1 MPRKLSYRFEQVFI
15 CTTPKLLFETSLML
29 SRRNIRI
36 KVMQMLYSMSRDEQL
51 TYPEALRRYHG
62 NIQSAFDMY
71 LYNLYLL
78 LGVTSYAE
86 KDRDRR
92 KVKHLPTEEDK
103 IFTDRIYRNPL
114 IRALVTNQTLQQE
127 IIRLELDN
135 HTDQDNVR
143 KIYLDFAK
151 TDEYKAY
158 LVAEDIDESHRQI
171 LLKLYKHCT
180 SSEVFNEIIEDYSAN
195 WPDDKSLVMGTIKKT
210 IKALPSE
217 EDFLNKYRP
226 GDDTVIDFGEKM
238 FQLVHH
244 DDEKLLAII
253 EPILKNWDA
262 DRVAIMD
269 MILIKMALIELMTF
283 SSIPTKVTLNEF
295 VEIAKSYSTD
305 KSKDFINGILDR
317 LMKKLDK
324 EGKIKKEG
332 RGLRD

>member
-1 MPRKLSYRFEQVFI
+1 
-15 CTTPKLLFETSLML
+15 
-29 SRRNIRI
+29 
-36 KVMQMLYSMSRDEQL
+36 MQMLYSMSRDEQL
-51 TYPEALRRYHG
+51 SYTEALRRYHG

-78 LGVTSYAE
+78 IGITSYAI

-92 KVKHLPTEEDK
+92 RVKHLPTDEDK
-103 IFTDRIYRNPL
+103 IFTDRLYRNPL
-114 IRALVTNQTLQQE
+114 IHTLSTNKVLQQH
-127 IIRLELDN
+127 IIKLQFDE

-143 KIYLDFAK
+143 KLYLDFAK
-151 TDEYKAY
+151 TDEYKNY
-158 LVAEDIDESHRQI
+158 LTAEDIDESHRQI

-180 SSEVFNEIIEDYSAN
+180 SSELFNEIIEDYSAN
-195 WPDDKSLVMGTIKKT
+195 WPDDKSLVIGTIKKT
-210 IKALPSE
+210 IKGLPKA
-217 EDFLNKYRP
+217 EDFLDKYRP
-226 GDDTVIDFGEKM
+226 GDETVVDFGEKM

-244 DDEKLLAII
+244 DDAKLLAII

-332 RGLRD
+332 RGLKD

>member
-1 MPRKLSYRFEQVFI
+1 
-15 CTTPKLLFETSLML
+15 
-29 SRRNIRI
+29 
-36 KVMQMLYSMSRDEQL
+36 MLYSMSRDEQL
-51 TYPEALRRYHG
+51 SYTEALRRYHG

-71 LYNLYLL
+71 IYNLYLL
-78 LGVTSYAE
+78 VGITKYAE

-92 KVKHLPTEEDK
+92 LAKHLPTEEDK
-103 IFTDRIYRNPL
+103 IFTDRFYRNPL
-114 IRALVTNQTLQQE
+114 IRTLATNKLLQQE
-127 IIRLELDN
+127 IIRLKLDE

-143 KIYLDFAK
+143 KIYIDFAK
-151 TDEYKAY
+151 TDDYKNY
-158 LVAEDIDESHRQI
+158 LTAEDIDESHRQV
-171 LLKLYKHCT
+171 LLKLFKFCT
-180 SSEVFNEIIEDYSAN
+180 NSEVFNEIIEDYSAN
-195 WPDDKSLVMGTIKKT
+195 WPDDKSLVVGTIKKT
-210 IKALPSE
+210 IKALPKG

-226 GDDTVIDFGEKM
+226 GDDTVVDFGEKM
-238 FQLVHH
+238 LHLVHH
-244 DDEKLLAII
+244 EDAKLLAII

-332 RGLRD
+332 RGLKD